1 MEKTNTRSSDRF
13 AFPGSGWIV
22 LLMLASALVG
32 AAAGHF
38 YGAAQPAA
46 AAQVAAPVLTQ
57 AEPAV
62 SAATGPVPNVAQSG
76 ISDETELRQ
85 EINAMRQE
93 RKSDRPTA
101 EVAPVDT
108 NTAPAS
114 AALEEQYH
122 MRLSEQLHA
131 NVAPVDTNTV
141 PTSGALEQ
149 YRMRLS
155 EQTHAVV
162 ASVEVNTGSAAS
174 ALVRL
179 HLKLDQ

>member
-101 EVAPVDT
+101 VRLGARPSECSVNLIA
-108 NTAPAS
+108 ARAS
-114 AALEEQYH
+114 G
-122 MRLSEQLHA
+122 RLS
-131 NVAPVDTNTV
+131 
-141 PTSGALEQ
+141 
-149 YRMRLS
+149 R
-155 EQTHAVV
+155 
-162 ASVEVNTGSAAS
+162 AAM
-174 ALVRL
+174 AGCG
-179 HLKLDQ
+179 